1 VGWTLGLQGPRG
13 GIQGEGVQLATEK
26 MMRLTML
33 VLVGLCFLL
42 TVGWLVVGF
51 WVPAAVF
58 VMLGLIGLRS
68 ALRIPSSK

>member
-1 VGWTLGLQGPRG
+1 MDAGTSQSARSYSGW
-13 GIQGEGVQLATEK
+13 EGVRLSTEK
-26 MMRLTML
+26 TMRLTML

-58 VMLGLIGLRS
+58 VMLGLVGLRS